1 MLKVDAGR
9 SKTGRYEGK
18 DVRAARFLSYFLGI
32 PATPYIASDIS
43 RRCGTAD
50 AREARSA
57 PSCASSTFN
66 KRSTFETKADTAG
79 SGGSAFVTRKGA
91 KPAEGNGFGMSG
103 LVDVL
108 ASLGDSS
115 FNR

>member
-18 DVRAARFLSYFLGI
+18 DVGAARFLSYFLSI
-32 PATPYIASDIS
+32 PATPYIASAIS

-57 PSCASSTFN
+57 PSSASSTFN
-66 KRSTFETKADTAG
+66 KRCTFETKADSAG
-79 SGGSAFVTRKGA
+79 SGGSAFVTEEALSRLK
-91 KPAEGNGFGMSG
+91 ET
-103 LVDVL
+103 
-108 ASLGDSS
+108 ASE
-115 FNR
+115 